1 MNRTTLGIA
10 QALLA
15 VASLGTAGAE
25 VIVFQEDFETG
36 TAPSQITGGSVQ
48 TTGGIHASVGDYQ
61 YRGEPMLTLSGL
73 PTHQQIRISFTFLA
87 WDSWDGI
94 GSGDGPD
101 YFNVKLDGT
110 SLFAEVFANASGTST
125 FVNSGG
131 SGYSGSQLVAPSV
144 GNFAF
149 MSWNDA
155 AYTIDIHFVN
165 HTSSTATF
173 SFFRSFASEAPNTSG
188 PDESIGID
196 NITVAVSDVPEP
208 ASFGLAG
215 LGGLAMVLLRRR

>member
-1 MNRTTLGIA
+1 MA

-15 VASLGTAGAE
+15 IASLGTAVAE
-25 VIVFQEDFETG
+25 VIVFQEDFESG
-36 TAPSQITGGSVQ
+36 TAPAQITGGSVQ
-48 TTGGIHASVGDYQ
+48 TTGAIHPSVGSHQ
-61 YRGEPMLTLSGL
+61 FRGQPTLTLSGL

-110 SLFAEVFANASGTST
+110 SLFAEAFANASGTST
-125 FVNSGG
+125 FVTTGG
-131 SGYSGSQLVAPSV
+131 PGYSGSELVAPTIGS
-144 GNFAF
+144 FAF
-149 MSWNDA
+149 LSWWDA

-173 SFFRSFASEAPNTSG
+173 SFFRSFAGEAPNTSG
-188 PDESIGID
+188 ADESIGID
-196 NITVAVSDVPEP
+196 NITVAVNDVPEP
-208 ASFGLAG
+208 SSLALAA
-215 LGGLAMVLLRRR
+215 LGGLAMVLLRRH